1 MKLCAFLL
9 AAGVVFGQHSFTPSD
24 IEDGG
29 RLYRS
34 TCVTCHGPNGD
45 LVGGIDLF
53 HAKFRRATTDDSIN
67 EIIRKGIAGTPMPP
81 NNFTEFQAATIVA
94 YLRSVASTGGAV
106 SGLAGDAARGK
117 TIVEGKGQCL
127 TCHRVRGNGSRVGPD
142 LTDVGALRR
151 APSLQR
157 SLLEPDA
164 EIQPANRY
172 YRVVLR
178 DGSTLTGRIM
188 DIDTF
193 AVRMLDSSERL
204 RSFQKSELKEHG
216 FVEKSPMPSYQGKLT
231 PQEIAD
237 VVAYLGSLKGIEV
250 QK

>member
-1 MKLCAFLL
+1 MKLYTFLL
-9 AAGVVFGQHSFTPSD
+9 AAGTLLAQHTYTPAD
-24 IEDGG
+24 IQDGG
-29 RLYRS
+29 SLYRS

-67 EIIRKGIAGTPMPP
+67 EIVRKGIPGTPMPP
-81 NNFTEFQAATIVA
+81 NNFTEFQAGTIVA
-94 YLRSVASTGGAV
+94 YLRSMSATGSV
-106 SGLAGDAARGK
+106 LSGLAGDTRRGK
-117 TIVEGKGQCL
+117 AIFEGKGQCL
-127 TCHRVRGNGSRVGPD
+127 TCHRVRGNGSRVGPE
-142 LTDVGALRR
+142 LTDVGVLRR
-151 APSLQR
+151 AASLER

-178 DGSTLTGRIM
+178 DGTTVTGRIM
-188 DIDTF
+188 DVDTF
-193 AVRMLDSSERL
+193 TVQLLDTNERL
-204 RSFQKSELKEHG
+204 RSFQKADLREYG
-216 FVEKSPMPSYQGKLT
+216 FVEKSPMPSYQGKLA

-237 VVAYLGSLKGIEV
+237 VVAYLGSLTGIEV